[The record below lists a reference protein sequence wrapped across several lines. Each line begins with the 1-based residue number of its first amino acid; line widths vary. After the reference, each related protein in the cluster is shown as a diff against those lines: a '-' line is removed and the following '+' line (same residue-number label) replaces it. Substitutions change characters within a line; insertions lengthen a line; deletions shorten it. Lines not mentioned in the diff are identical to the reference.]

1 MIQARNFL
9 LAGLAAG
16 TLLGTA
22 GAGQAQQAHTMICGQ
37 REHVVGTLEARFGE
51 QVRSMGLA
59 PQNRIVEVFVSE
71 ETGSWTITVTSAD
84 GTTCLMASGQHY
96 ESFAPVPAGEPL

>member
-1 MIQARNFL
+1 MRAGIFPGIA
-9 LAGLAAG
+9 LAGLAFMAAQ
-16 TLLGTA
+16 TA
-22 GAGQAQQAHTMICGQ
+22 TAQQAHTMICGQ
-37 REHVVGTLEARFGE
+37 RDHVVGQLQSRYGE

-84 GTTCLMASGQHY
+84 GTTCLMASGQHF
-96 ESFAPVPAGEPL
+96 ESFAAMPAGERL